1 MHWKS
6 LQEERPMMV
15 QNGVTSRL
23 PTIQGRLIFA
33 ACVLLSG
40 VVHAMATLVTLPEL
54 IQKSQ
59 VIVYGHLDQ
68 SIERSSSPVAPWLRF
83 KTLQVLKGTSSV
95 KDGIV
100 VLCNSRPPQ
109 GEWADLSKLSGD
121 SILFLTSKDGACF
134 DVSHSYRSVV
144 AIRDGQASTVTIKGQ
159 PKEQPLELFL
169 QNVRTLVSK
178 QPQTASK

>member
-1 MHWKS
+1 MT
-6 LQEERPMMV
+6 
-15 QNGVTSRL
+15 QNGVASRL
-23 PTIQGRLIFA
+23 WSILGWAVVA
-33 ACVLLSG
+33 ACVLLAG

-59 VIVYGHLDQ
+59 VIVYGHLDE
-68 SIERSSSPVAPWLRF
+68 STKRSSSAASTWLQF
-83 KTLQVLKGTSSV
+83 KTLQVLKGSSSV
-95 KDGIV
+95 RDGTIA
-100 VLCNSRPPQ
+100 LCNSRPPQ

-144 AIRDGQASTVTIKGQ
+144 AIRDDQASTVTIKGQ

-178 QPQTASK
+178 QAQTASK

>member
-1 MHWKS
+1 
-6 LQEERPMMV
+6 MMS
-15 QNGVTSRL
+15 QNAVTSRL
-23 PTIQGRLIFA
+23 PSIQGWLVFV
-33 ACVLLSG
+33 ACLLLAG
-40 VVHAMATLVTLPEL
+40 VVHAMATLVTLPQL

-59 VIVYGHLDQ
+59 VIVYGHLDE
-68 SIERSSSPVAPWLRF
+68 SAERSSSPVATWLRF
-83 KTLQVLKGTSSV
+83 KALQVLKGTSSV
-95 KDGIV
+95 QDGIV

-144 AIRDGQASTVTIKGQ
+144 AIRDGQASTVAIKDQ
-159 PKEQPLELFL
+159 PKEQSLESFL

-178 QPQTASK
+178 QAQTASK